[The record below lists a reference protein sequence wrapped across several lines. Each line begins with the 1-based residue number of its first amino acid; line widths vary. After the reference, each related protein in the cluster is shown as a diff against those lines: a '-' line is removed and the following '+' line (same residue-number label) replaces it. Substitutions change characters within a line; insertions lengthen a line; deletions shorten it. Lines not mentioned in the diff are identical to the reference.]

1 MATLAVGMLA
11 GGVFGAGCGT
21 GGGEACLTN
30 ADCTVPGE
38 TCIANAGTLGTSTC
52 GCDPTAAT
60 DSCTEADA
68 DTICHP
74 DRGACEQSCETDD
87 DCTTSGETCDIA
99 TKACREP
106 GKLGCTTDFD
116 CTAPDVC
123 DTDAKTCV
131 EPCTATSCTTGEKC
145 NDGTK
150 LCEPDCTLAG
160 NECDTGSTCD
170 TASGVCVD
178 ECGGNTCTATQV
190 CDTSVNECVERCSGS
205 LDCDGTNEVC
215 DTGSGLCLV
224 SCDALGGPDCEAAG
238 LVCNAG
244 TGLCSTSECTGNVD
258 CTGDELCISGVCEAP
273 RDIATCTGTDRQYV
287 KFETNACTPTAG
299 NLDTCGAAAGRDG
312 DKGEKAAGPTFY
324 DGVSVSRVEASP
336 NCVKA
341 GVQGPEVTFFAR
353 YFDAQ
358 GDIATASSGTSALNG
373 DILQVVSQADSFTS
387 NFPKICGIDKT
398 DGICSDES
406 SNGTSGSFLFTL
418 CRPIGSGDEDV
429 AVILSDKSG
438 NFGNTLCIEIKPEHL
453 DP

>member
-1 MATLAVGMLA
+1 MMKRYGSIMATLAVGMLA

-74 DRGACEQSCETDD
+74 DRGACELSCETDD

-99 TKACREP
+99 TKACRAP
-106 GKLGCTTDFD
+106 DSLGCTTDFD
-116 CTAPDVC
+116 CTSPDVC

-131 EPCTATSCTTGEKC
+131 APCTATSCTTGEKC

-160 NECDTGSTCD
+160 NECAEGSTCD
-170 TASGVCVD
+170 TASGVCVE

-205 LDCDGTNEVC
+205 LDCTGTNEVC

-224 SCDALGGPDCEAAG
+224 HCDASGAPACEGG

-244 TGLCSTSECTGNVD
+244 TGLCGTSECTVNAD
-258 CTGDELCISGVCEAP
+258 CTDGDKLCISGVCEAP
-273 RDIATCTGTDRQYV
+273 RDISTCTGTDRQYV

-299 NLDTCGAAAGRDG
+299 NLDTCLAAEQRTSRL
-312 DKGEKAAGPTFY
+312 EVAAGPTIYAAERTDFVTEAC
-324 DGVSVSRVEASP
+324 DGGTVYE
-336 NCVKA
+336 
-341 GVQGPEVTFFAR
+341 FFADYYDATGGVAFNDAGFTNGLYGDLYR
-353 YFDAQ
+353 SMVGASDSNVFD
-358 GDIATASSGTSALNG
+358 T
-373 DILQVVSQADSFTS
+373 
-387 NFPKICGIDKT
+387 PEICGFNKT
-398 DGICSDES
+398 DGDCEGIVSDTNRGRFIFKVCQDGDASE
-406 SNGTSGSFLFTL
+406 
-418 CRPIGSGDEDV
+418 PI
-429 AVILSDKSG
+429 AVYMSDKAG
-438 NFGNTLCIEIKPEHL
+438 NFGNSICIDL
-453 DP
+453 N